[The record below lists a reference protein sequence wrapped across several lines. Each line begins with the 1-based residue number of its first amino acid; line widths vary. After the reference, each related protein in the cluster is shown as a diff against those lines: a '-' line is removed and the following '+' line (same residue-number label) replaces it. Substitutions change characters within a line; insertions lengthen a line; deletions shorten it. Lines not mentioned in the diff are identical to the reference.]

1 MNDLRPGK
9 HDVRDLGRLWAESFE
24 RSSLAI
30 AIGDPQTNQI
40 LAVNQSFAAQ
50 RGFHPEELVG
60 QSVAVLFPTDCRAS
74 ALDQITRADQDGHVT
89 FQTEHITKD
98 GSRLPV
104 LLDITVLRSPSDQPV
119 ARWVF
124 AIDLVR
130 QKRVEAELR
139 EEQRRLAESERRL
152 RLAQGAA
159 NVGTWEWDLTT
170 GRNHWTD
177 EAYVLYGL
185 EPGSCEPSYET
196 WSQRVHPEDRERVAR
211 EVEAAASCG
220 AELQVEWRVID
231 TDPPR
236 WLLSRGQPQLDDH
249 GRIVR
254 YLGIVQDITAN
265 RLASEELR
273 RSETRY
279 RDMYLANPNPM
290 WVFDAETLAF
300 LDVNDSVI
308 QQYGY
313 SRDEFLRMSIKDIRP
328 PEEVLRVD
336 ETVREVLGGRWR
348 TGIWRHRRKDGTEMM
363 MDVTAH
369 EISYNGRPAVVVL
382 ANDITERLRAE
393 EEIRALAATLERRV
407 TERTAQLE
415 QANRAKTDFLANM
428 SHELRTPLN
437 AVIGFSQV
445 LKDGLAGDLT
455 RQQESFATD
464 IHEAGRHLLSLINDV
479 LDLSKVEAGV
489 QTLDLAATD
498 VADLLRST
506 INIVRES
513 AHAHG
518 IRLEVETSV
527 GVGIMQVDARKLRQI
542 AFNLLSNAVK
552 FTPDGGTVRLL
563 ARRCGRDGLQE
574 SADRPARVLP
584 LPPGDWREFLEIAV
598 SDTGPGIPADKLALL
613 FEPFVQLDASSTR
626 RHAGTG
632 LGLALTRRLAE
643 LHGGTVGVTS
653 DAGRGCCF
661 RAWLPYRTA

>member
-1 MNDLRPGK
+1 MNDLRPGQR
-9 HDVRDLGRLWAESFE
+9 DVGELGRLWAESFE
-24 RSSLAI
+24 RSGLAI
-30 AIGDPQTNQI
+30 AIGDPQSNLI
-40 LAVNQSFAAQ
+40 LAANRAFAAQ
-50 RGFHPEELVG
+50 RGHRVDELAG
-60 QSVAVLFPTDCRAS
+60 RPVAGLFPIDLRED
-74 ALDQITRADQDGHVT
+74 ALRQIAVADREGHVT
-89 FQTEHITKD
+89 FETEHLARD

-104 LLDITVLRSPSDQPV
+104 LLDITVLRSSSGRPV

-124 AIDLVR
+124 AIDLAR

-139 EEQRRLAESERRL
+139 DGQRRLADSERRL
-152 RLAQGAA
+152 RLAQEAA
-159 NVGTWEWDLTT
+159 NVGTWEWDVGT
-170 GRNHWTD
+170 GRNYWTD
-177 EAYVLYGL
+177 KTFLLFGL
-185 EPGSCEPSYET
+185 EPGSCEPSYEN
-196 WSQRVHPEDRERVAR
+196 WYRRVHPDDREHVSG
-211 EVEAAASCG
+211 EVVSASSRG
-220 AELQVEWRVID
+220 ADLLVEWRVID
-231 TDPPR
+231 TEPPR
-236 WLLSRGQPQLDDH
+236 WLVSRGQPHLDAE

-254 YLGIVQDITAN
+254 FLGIVQDITES
-265 RLASEELR
+265 RLAREELR
-273 RSETRY
+273 RSEARY

-290 WVFDAETLAF
+290 WVFDAETLVF
-300 LDVNDSVI
+300 LDVNDSAT
-308 QQYGY
+308 QHYGY
-313 SRDEFLRMSIKDIRP
+313 TRDEFLSMSIKDIRP
-328 PEEVLRVD
+328 PEEVPRVD
-336 ETVREVLGGRWR
+336 ETVREVLAGRWR
-348 TGIWRHRRKDGTEMM
+348 TGVWQHRRKDGTDMM

-369 EISYNGRPAVVVL
+369 GISYNGRPAVVVL
-382 ANDITERLRAE
+382 ANDITERLRSE
-393 EEIRALAATLERRV
+393 QEIRQLNASLERRV
-407 TERTAQLE
+407 AERTAQLE